1 MSDYE
6 TRFGA
11 IGRLYG
17 TDGLA
22 RIRKA
27 HVCVIG
33 LGGVGSWV
41 VEALARS
48 GIGALTLVDMDEVC
62 LSNVNRQ
69 VHALDGAVG
78 RTKASVLAERVG
90 QIAPECVVTVEE
102 VFFTESTADRLL
114 TPVYDYIIDAIDA
127 TRHKCMLIAEARQRG
142 LKLITCGGAG
152 GCIDPS
158 RVRICDLART
168 INDPLL
174 LQVRK
179 RLRQQYGF
187 PKFKRQKFKIDCVY
201 SDELPVFP
209 ASDGSVSCERE
220 AGEDYRLNC
229 DTGFGSATYLT
240 GTVGFFLAAEVI
252 KRIALTESTDRDI
265 L

>member
-1 MSDYE
+1 MDCGVKSFLTSQFYILSSKSILMSDYE

-69 VHALDGAVG
+69 VHALDGHG
-78 RTKASVLAERVG
+78 GIRSVLVLLTLS
-90 QIAPECVVTVEE
+90 TVEGRD
-102 VFFTESTADRLL
+102 VGDVM
-114 TPVYDYIIDAIDA
+114 P
-127 TRHKCMLIAEARQRG
+127 KG
-142 LKLITCGGAG
+142 
-152 GCIDPS
+152 
-158 RVRICDLART
+158 IC
-168 INDPLL
+168 
-174 LQVRK
+174 
-179 RLRQQYGF
+179 
-187 PKFKRQKFKIDCVY
+187 
-201 SDELPVFP
+201 
-209 ASDGSVSCERE
+209 
-220 AGEDYRLNC
+220 
-229 DTGFGSATYLT
+229 
-240 GTVGFFLAAEVI
+240 
-252 KRIALTESTDRDI
+252 
-265 L
+265 

>member
-6 TRFGA
+6 IRFGA

-17 TDGLA
+17 AAGLA
-22 RIRKA
+22 RIRRA
-27 HVCVIG
+27 HICVIG

-78 RTKASVLAERVG
+78 RSKAIVLAERVSR
-90 QIAPECVVTVEE
+90 IAPECVVTVEE
-102 VFFTESTADRLL
+102 VFFTEKTAERLL
-114 TPVYDYIIDAIDA
+114 RPSYDYIIDAIDS
-127 TRHKCMLIAEARQRG
+127 TKHKCYLIAEARKRER
-142 LKLITCGGAG
+142 KLITCGGAG

-187 PKFKRQKFKIDCVY
+187 PKYKRQKFKVDCVY
-201 SDELPVFP
+201 SEELPVFP
-209 ASDGSVSCERE
+209 MSDGSVSCERE
-220 AGEDYRLNC
+220 VGEDYRLNC

-252 KRIALTESTDRDI
+252 KRIAIVE
-265 L
+265 